1 MAVARLL
8 EGVNAMQ
15 ENPDRRQ
22 ERRQRRHRLGDI
34 GGCGLKVLQGV
45 CGVSQDV
52 VSTPICSLPAAESGR
67 KLCLPDDERENLRQA
82 LPILKKWFEPP
93 TGPTS

>member
-1 MAVARLL
+1 MPCRKIPIAGRNGASAGTAL
-8 EGVNAMQ
+8 AI
-15 ENPDRRQ
+15 
-22 ERRQRRHRLGDI
+22 LGAAA
-34 GGCGLKVLQGV
+34 LRSFRASAASAKN
-45 CGVSQDV
+45 V